1 MDDEG
6 TSFDKY
12 LNNKLTAFLA
22 DRHPGVDAVPSTL
35 GTQHHVPKHI
45 SSHVHST

>member
-22 DRHPGVDAVPSTL
+22 DRHPGVDAVF
-35 GTQHHVPKHI
+35 VF
-45 SSHVHST
+45 SS